1 MNTLNLIHNFLKE
14 EEDKFKQN
22 LSAILE
28 NKINERKK
36 NIKFETVSDIFEEK
50 KSLNI
55 SKPNYDVID
64 VLNECAKQNS
74 NIMLT
79 LVDGSETV
87 LKPDESRQALATFDS
102 LNEKNQIRLINRLVE
117 SPANFHNTMEFCI
130 NFKGRYTR

>member
-1 MNTLNLIHNFLKE
+1 MNTLNLIYNFLNE
-14 EEDKFKQN
+14 QEDKFKEN

-79 LVDGSETV
+79 LADGSETV
-87 LKPDESRQALATFDS
+87 LKPAESRQALATFDN

-117 SPANFHNTMEFCI
+117 STANFHNTMEFCI

>member
-1 MNTLNLIHNFLKE
+1 MNTLNLIYNFLNE
-14 EEDKFKQN
+14 QEDKFKEN

-87 LKPDESRQALATFDS
+87 LKPAESRQALATFDN

-117 SPANFHNTMEFCI
+117 STANFHNTMEFCI

>member
-64 VLNECAKQNS
+64 VLKECVKQNS

>member
-1 MNTLNLIHNFLKE
+1 MNTLNLIYNFLNE
-14 EEDKFKQN
+14 QEDKFKEN

-55 SKPNYDVID
+55 SKPKYDVIN
-64 VLNECAKQNS
+64 VLSECAKQNS
-74 NIMLT
+74 NIILT

-87 LKPDESRQALATFDS
+87 LKPTESRQVLATFDN

-117 SPANFHNTMEFCI
+117 STANFHNTMEFCI

>member
-1 MNTLNLIHNFLKE
+1 MNTLNLIYNFLNE
-14 EEDKFKQN
+14 QEDKFKEN

-55 SKPNYDVID
+55 SKPKYDVIN
-64 VLNECAKQNS
+64 VLSECAKQNS

-87 LKPDESRQALATFDS
+87 LKPTESRQVLATFDN

-117 SPANFHNTMEFCI
+117 STANFHNTMEFCI

>member
-1 MNTLNLIHNFLKE
+1 MNTLNLIHNFLNE
-14 EEDKFKQN
+14 EEDIFKEN

-55 SKPNYDVID
+55 SKPKYDVIH
-64 VLNECAKQNS
+64 VLSECAKQNS

-87 LKPDESRQALATFDS
+87 LKPAESRQVLATFDN

-117 SPANFHNTMEFCI
+117 STANFHNTMEFCI

>member
-1 MNTLNLIHNFLKE
+1 MNTLNLIYNFLNE
-14 EEDKFKQN
+14 QEDKFKEN

-55 SKPNYDVID
+55 SKPNYDVIN

-87 LKPDESRQALATFDS
+87 LKPAESRQALATFDN

-117 SPANFHNTMEFCI
+117 STANFHNTMEFCI